1 MSFQLLLQPGL
12 YNLLL
17 HSPKRQSTREGNLMH
32 PSPPREL
39 EKVNSDKY
47 LTRYFFSEKLRFL
60 ILDTQFELF
69 NNNYTTGKIILYLLK
84 NLDSVVLLITHNYPS
99 ITKICCRHWTLK
111 LSSLTTFTSKLC
123 DKLSTKFKY
132 LHSVISCIRD
142 H

>member
-17 HSPKRQSTREGNLMH
+17 HSQKRQTTSEGNLMH
-32 PSPPREL
+32 PSPPPPEL

-47 LTRYFFSEKLRFL
+47 LTKYFFSEKLRFL
-60 ILDTQFELF
+60 IVDTQFELF

-99 ITKICCRHWTLK
+99 ITKICCRPWKVK

-123 DKLSTKFKY
+123 NKLSTQFK
-132 LHSVISCIRD
+132 
-142 H
+142 